1 MGFWKAKEDVTLSS
15 KGFNSVWKEPLFSCG
30 CYGDFEKFTCKINL
44 KIVGLRLRFGI
55 LWSRVMGLRTTDVSD
70 VMFFLSFSV
79 RAMRDLE
86 KLLEETKVNETTS
99 MSDERL
105 VVVLHKQNGSFRGL
119 KFSANETEVGIFLI
133 LGAALSSP
141 HCFPM
146 KYFDNYFTDWC
157 EMCFSIHGYR
167 W

>member
-1 MGFWKAKEDVTLSS
+1 M
-15 KGFNSVWKEPLFSCG
+15 
-30 CYGDFEKFTCKINL
+30 
-44 KIVGLRLRFGI
+44 
-55 LWSRVMGLRTTDVSD
+55 SD

-146 KYFDNYFTDWC
+146 KYFDNYFTD
-157 EMCFSIHGYR
+157 
-167 W
+167 